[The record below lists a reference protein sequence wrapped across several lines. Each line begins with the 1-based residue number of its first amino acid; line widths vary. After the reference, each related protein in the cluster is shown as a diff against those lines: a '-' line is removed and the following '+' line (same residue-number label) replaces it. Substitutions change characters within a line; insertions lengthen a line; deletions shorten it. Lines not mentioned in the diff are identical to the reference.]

1 MGPSGRG
8 RRGWNVKGR
17 RNGEGRGKI
26 VKKRGD
32 KE

>member
-1 MGPSGRG
+1 MECERQE
-8 RRGWNVKGR
+8 KGG
-17 RNGEGRGKI
+17 GEAKGKI

>member
-1 MGPSGRG
+1 MECEREE
-8 RRGWNVKGR
+8 KGG
-17 RNGEGRGKI
+17 GEAKGKI